1 MKELENF
8 SDNIDLKI
16 FPAKPDNNLILYER
30 LIKNL
35 QSDELFVRHQ
45 LKTRDVF
52 FKEEITYLR
61 NQLVNCLRCSCYLS
75 KKENKASIHQK
86 RKPNPVKISRAS
98 ESTKKQKDDTSKKD
112 NIGEKK
118 KKKKKNSSSKSN
130 QVVTSDQSV
139 RQPSNRKQSPKEQ
152 GQKEKY
158 LHLGREYDKA
168 FKRVGHFCKAETAS

>member
-52 FKEEITYLR
+52 FKEEITYLQ

-75 KKENKASIHQK
+75 KKENKASIHEK

-112 NIGEKK
+112 NIGENKK
-118 KKKKKNSSSKSN
+118 KKKKKQFKQVQSGSN
-130 QVVTSDQSV
+130 LRPECTTTEQQKAIPKRTRPKRKIFTSW
-139 RQPSNRKQSPKEQ
+139 E
-152 GQKEKY
+152 
-158 LHLGREYDKA
+158 
-168 FKRVGHFCKAETAS
+168 RV